1 MLAAILLVVYLDRY
15 RARVSGRNAPTP
27 VLVAKRLI
35 PNGTPGNVIATQGMY
50 APTTLPQKEVEVGA
64 VADPSYLAGRA
75 AAADIFP
82 GQQLTETDFAAS
94 DTAAVDS
101 QLTGTERAFAMSI
114 DGTHGISSQ
123 VMPGDRVDVYIS
135 VNGTTKLFEP
145 NVKVITTPTVPGPA
159 GGGNLIL
166 QIDTKDAARWLFA
179 ADNSHADL
187 RPSPGHRSQAHEAL
201 AGNFCDA
208 AEVARPRGQQM
219 PSRPV
224 HALLAVEPGVDAED
238 VKDSLPGTEDFNV
251 VGVVTGAEEALSWL
265 RGGVADLL
273 LVACAGYSDRALLLL
288 DAVARQAPD
297 LNVMVL
303 GHGSPNGFLRRAFEA
318 GADDIVMLPAT
329 PEQIR
334 FEIHKLMARKQGA
347 DTPLVNENSRLV
359 CILGPKGG
367 TGKTLTSTNL
377 SVSLAQKGE
386 KVALIDLDLQFGDVA
401 LCLGLPPEKTVYD
414 LAQSPGALDWD
425 KLQAFMAHHSSGV
438 HTLIAPRRPDQ
449 ASAVGAELLREIY
462 SILRQNYDWVIVD
475 TPPGFTAEVI
485 TSIDHS
491 TDIVMVG
498 MLDSLSLK
506 NTKLGLETLEL
517 MKYDTDHIYLLLN
530 RAHSRVGISQSDV
543 EAVLGRTPDVFIPS
557 DREIPRT
564 VNEGIPIVVARPQSE
579 PAEAFGRLADMLRG
593 ESASVP
599 EPAPA
604 LAASVAAS
612 ESSSQPQRRRLF
624 GRKG

>member
-1 MLAAILLVVYLDRY
+1 MPN
-15 RARVSGRNAPTP
+15 RA
-27 VLVAKRLI
+27 
-35 PNGTPGNVIATQGMY
+35 
-50 APTTLPQKEVEVGA
+50 
-64 VADPSYLAGRA
+64 
-75 AAADIFP
+75 
-82 GQQLTETDFAAS
+82 
-94 DTAAVDS
+94 
-101 QLTGTERAFAMSI
+101 
-114 DGTHGISSQ
+114 
-123 VMPGDRVDVYIS
+123 
-135 VNGTTKLFEP
+135 
-145 NVKVITTPTVPGPA
+145 VK
-159 GGGNLIL
+159 
-166 QIDTKDAARWLFA
+166 
-179 ADNSHADL
+179 
-187 RPSPGHRSQAHEAL
+187 
-201 AGNFCDA
+201 
-208 AEVARPRGQQM
+208 
-219 PSRPV
+219 
-224 HALLAVEPGVDAED
+224 ALLAVEPGVDAES
-238 VKDSLPGTEDFNV
+238 VQDSLPGGEDFTIVGTVTGTED
-251 VGVVTGAEEALSWL
+251 ALSWL
-265 RGGVADLL
+265 RTGVADLL

-288 DAVARQAPD
+288 DSVARQNPD

-329 PEQIR
+329 AEQIR

-347 DTPLVNENSRLV
+347 DVSVPIENSRLV
-359 CILGPKGG
+359 CVLGPKGG
-367 TGKTLTSTNL
+367 TGKTLSSTNL
-377 SVSLAQKGE
+377 SVCLAQRGQR
-386 KVALIDLDLQFGDVA
+386 VALIDLDLQFGDVA

-425 KLQAFMAHHSSGV
+425 KLQAFLALHSSGV
-438 HTLIAPRRPDQ
+438 YTLIAPRRPDQ

-462 SILRQNYDWVIVD
+462 AILRANFDWVVVD

-517 MKYDTDHIYLLLN
+517 MKYDPERVFLLLN

-579 PAEAFGRLADMLRG
+579 PAEAFGRLTDLLMGDA
-593 ESASVP
+593 SATAGVP
-599 EPAPA
+599 VP
-604 LAASVAAS
+604 VAAAA
-612 ESSSQPQRRRLF
+612 EPSSSGRRRLF